1 MLEIDER
8 NWASLWEMVQ
18 LLILN
23 VLAFWSAV
31 NAGGLHPATEGFSH
45 TIAHPDGS
53 THHSTFIR
61 HNTDVVPR
69 DHESGVYDPQSGHVV
84 SVHSAGVHGYG
95 AGASHVVA
103 SRPLGAY
110 GSAAYGGAAYGGAAY
125 GTLGAA
131 YGALG
136 AYGAYAAPPFSVAAA
151 PAVSVA
157 AAPAVAVAH
166 APAVSVAAPAAT
178 TVRGPFINNRV
189 VQTAFGDVHTP
200 HHEFHH
206 HEHHTVHPTGGTAF
220 AAFKK

>member
-1 MLEIDER
+1 MAAF
-8 NWASLWEMVQ
+8 NGVQ

-69 DHESGVYDPQSGHVV
+69 DHDSGVYDPQTGHVV
-84 SVHSAGVHGYG
+84 SVHSAGAHGYG
-95 AGASHVVA
+95 VGASHVVA

-110 GSAAYGGAAYGGAAY
+110 GATTYGGAAY
-125 GTLGAA
+125 GTSA

-136 AYGAYAAPPFSVAAA
+136 AYGAYAAPSYSVAAA

-157 AAPAVAVAH
+157 AAPAVSVAAAPAVTVAH
-166 APAVSVAAPAAT
+166 APAVSVTAPATT